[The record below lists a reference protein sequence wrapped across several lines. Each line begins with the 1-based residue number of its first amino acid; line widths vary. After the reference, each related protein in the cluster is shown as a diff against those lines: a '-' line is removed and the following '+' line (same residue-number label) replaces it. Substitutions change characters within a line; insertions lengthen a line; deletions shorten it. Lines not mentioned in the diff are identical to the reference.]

1 MAILKMISKRVG
13 LGFLSLLFIS
23 LLVFLGVEALP
34 GDLAETILGK
44 DAIPETVAAFRAAL
58 NLDAPPHVRYLN
70 WLAGFLR
77 GDLGISLATESSIS
91 EVIGWRLYNTFVL
104 ASLTALF
111 AVPLSVGLGLYAALK
126 RNSFIDRSLNVV
138 SLTAISFPEF
148 FIAYILIA
156 LFSVY
161 FIVFPAVSTISASAS
176 RAEWLLKLVLPGL
189 TLLMVISAHMM
200 RMTRAAVINIL
211 SNSYIEMALLKGVRR
226 KRIILHHALPNAL
239 SPIIN
244 VVILNLAYLVVGVVV
259 VEVVFVYPGLGQL
272 MVDAVSMRDLPVVQA
287 CAMIFAAVYVTL
299 NLLADILSIL
309 ANPKLRHP
317 K

>member
-1 MAILKMISKRVG
+1 MAILKIILKRVG

-34 GDLAETILGK
+34 GDLAEAILGK

-58 NLDAPPHVRYLN
+58 NLDAPPHVRYLS

-91 EVIGWRLYNTFVL
+91 DVIGWRLYNTFVL

-126 RNSFIDRSLNVV
+126 RNSLIDRTLNVV

-161 FIVFPAVSTISASAS
+161 FIVFPAVSTISASVS
-176 RAEWLLKLVLPGL
+176 GWEWFLKLVLPSL

-211 SNSYIEMALLKGVRR
+211 SNSYIEMALLKGIRR

>member
-1 MAILKMISKRVG
+1 MAILKIILKRVG

-34 GDLAETILGK
+34 GDLAEAILGK
-44 DAIPETVAAFRAAL
+44 DAIPETVEAFRAAL
-58 NLDAPPHVRYLN
+58 NLDAPPHVRYLK

-104 ASLTALF
+104 ALITALF

-126 RNSFIDRSLNVV
+126 RNSLIDRSLNVV

-148 FIAYILIA
+148 FIAYILIT

-161 FIVFPAVSTISASAS
+161 FIVFPAVSTISDSVS
-176 RAEWLLKLVLPGL
+176 RAEWFLKLILPSL

-200 RMTRAAVINIL
+200 RMTRAAIINVL
-211 SNSYIEMALLKGVRR
+211 SNPYIEMALLKGIRR
-226 KRIILHHALPNAL
+226 KRIILHHAMPNAL

>member
-1 MAILKMISKRVG
+1 LKRVG

-34 GDLAETILGK
+34 GDLAEAILGK
-44 DAIPETVAAFRAAL
+44 DAIPETVEAFRAAL
-58 NLDAPPHVRYLN
+58 NLDAPPHVRYLS
-70 WLAGFLR
+70 WLTGFLR

-104 ASLTALF
+104 ALLTALC

-126 RNSFIDRSLNVV
+126 RNSLIDRSLNVV

-161 FIVFPAVSTISASAS
+161 FIVFPAVSTISASVS
-176 RAEWLLKLVLPGL
+176 RAEWFLKLILPSL

-200 RMTRAAVINIL
+200 RMTRAAVINVL
-211 SNSYIEMALLKGVRR
+211 SNPYIEMALLKGIRR
-226 KRIILHHALPNAL
+226 KRIIIHHALPNAL

-287 CAMIFAAVYVTL
+287 CAMIFATVYVTL

-309 ANPKLRHP
+309 ANPKLRRP